1 MGERDDLVKLSH
13 GAGGVLTKKL
23 IERTFLRH
31 LKSKILLELG
41 DSAVFAR
48 PGGSRLAFTTD
59 SYVISPLFFPGGDI
73 GKLSISGTVNDLVA
87 VGARP
92 LYISAGF
99 IIEEGLSIPALDKI
113 VRSMSAEAK
122 KAGVQIVTADTKVVE
137 HGKGD
142 GLFINTAG
150 VGIIEKIRLGYD
162 KIRVGD
168 AVIVSGT
175 MGDHGAT
182 VLLSRKRDE
191 VRFETGIKSDCAPL
205 NGLLLPIYARFG
217 SKIHW
222 VRDVTRGG
230 LFTILNEAISGSRFE
245 IEVSERSIPV
255 NPEVRSVC
263 ELLGLD
269 PFYLAN
275 EGKVVLIV
283 DCRIADL
290 VIQRLRMHRYGRNA
304 AIIGRVEKGDG
315 KVYVE
320 TVTGG
325 LRIADSLL
333 DDPVPRI
340 C

>member
-1 MGERDDLVKLSH
+1 MVRDDVVRLSH
-13 GAGGVLTKKL
+13 GAGGVLTKQLVEKV
-23 IERTFLRH
+23 FLKH
-31 LKSKILLELG
+31 LKDRTLLELE
-41 DSAVFAR
+41 DSAVLDGLR
-48 PGGSRLAFTTD
+48 CGRLAFTTD
-59 SYVISPLFFPGGDI
+59 SYVVSPLFFPGGDI
-73 GKLSISGTVNDLVA
+73 GKLSISGTVNDLAA

-99 IIEEGLSIPALDKI
+99 IIEEGLPYDVLGKVA
-113 VRSMSAEAK
+113 RSMAATAK
-122 KAGVQIVTADTKVVE
+122 RAGVKIVTADTKVVE
-137 HGKGD
+137 HGKAD

-150 VGIIEKIRLGYD
+150 VGVVEGASLGRGCIR
-162 KIRVGD
+162 KGD
-168 AVIVSGT
+168 AVIASGT

-182 VLLSRKRDE
+182 ILLSRKRDE
-191 VRFETGIKSDCAPL
+191 VRFDTNIKSDCAPL
-205 NGLLLPIYARFG
+205 NGMLLPVYKEFG
-217 SKIHW
+217 SGVHW

-230 LFTILNEAISGSRFE
+230 LFTILNEAVDDSRLDV
-245 IEVSERSIPV
+245 EVSEREIPV
-255 NPEVRSVC
+255 DPEVRSVC

-290 VIQRLRMHRYGRNA
+290 VIGRLKAHRYGKDSA
-304 AIIGRVEKGDG
+304 VIGRVKKGDG

-325 LRIADSLL
+325 SRLADSLL